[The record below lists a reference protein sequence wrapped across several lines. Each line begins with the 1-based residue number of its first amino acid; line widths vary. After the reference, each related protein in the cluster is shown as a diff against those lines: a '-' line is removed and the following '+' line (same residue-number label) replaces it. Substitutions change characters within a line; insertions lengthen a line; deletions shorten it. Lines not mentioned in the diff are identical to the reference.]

1 MHFGFVIPAFGA
13 FADPGVMAELVEIG
27 EELDYAHVWFGDHVV
42 VPSYAASITDPDW
55 LDPLTCCFMGLAR
68 TSRIRFG
75 TDVVVASYRHPA
87 LVAKMVATA
96 DHLSGGR
103 MILGVGVGYLRGE
116 FEILGASH
124 AERGPVTDEH
134 LDVLRLLWESDG
146 AVVDHDGAHF
156 PFRGAVFGPAPRQ
169 RPMPLWVGG
178 NAPAALR
185 RAASRGAGWH
195 PLFPTPEQYAAGRAR
210 IEQLRADTSAPFDY
224 SYSCGITMLLE
235 RTPEAYVADTWADQE
250 GVPDDFQYAPPL
262 PVAPE
267 GRLRFVGTPDDVA
280 ADIAD
285 YAAAGVQHMAL
296 RFSYGGPDASIP
308 DFIEQLRWFARDVA
322 PRFQLSD

>member
-1 MHFGFVIPAFGA
+1 MEFGFVIPAFGT
-13 FADPGVMAELVEIG
+13 FADPAVMADLVVLG
-27 EELDYAHVWFGDHVV
+27 EELGFAHVWFGDHVV
-42 VPSYAASITDPDW
+42 VPSYAAKLTDPGW
-55 LDPLTCCFMGLAR
+55 LDPLTCCSMGLAR

-103 MILGVGVGYLRGE
+103 MILGVGIGYLRGE

-124 AERGPVTDEH
+124 AERAAVTDEH
-134 LDVLRLLWESDG
+134 LEVLRLLWESDG
-146 AVVDHDGAHF
+146 AVVEHDGDHF
-156 PFRGAVFGPAPRQ
+156 PFRDAVFGPAPHQ

-185 RAASRGAGWH
+185 RAATRGTGWH
-195 PLFPTPEQYAAGRAR
+195 PLFPTPQQYAAGRAE
-210 IEQLRADTSAPFDY
+210 IERLRGTTAEPFTY
-224 SYSCGITMLLE
+224 SYSCGVTTLLDH
-235 RTPEAYVADTWADQE
+235 TPAAHVAETWAEQE

-262 PVAPE
+262 PLADD

-280 ADIAD
+280 SDIAE
-285 YAAAGVQHMAL
+285 YAAVGVQHMAL

-308 DFIEQLRWFARDVA
+308 DFVEQLRWFAGDVA
-322 PRFQLSD
+322 PRFTT